1 MSARLPPLV
10 LNTSGSTADQ
20 IIDRLALH
28 LRAKFPDVFG
38 GMTLDQINLMFTAL
52 RDEIARLTD
61 THSHEQEQ
69 ED

>member
-1 MSARLPPLV
+1 MTAHIPPLV
-10 LNTSGSTADQ
+10 LNTSGSAADQ

-28 LRAKFPDVFG
+28 LREKFPDVFG
-38 GMTLDQINLMFTAL
+38 NMTLDEINLMFTAL
-52 RDEIARLTD
+52 RNEIVRLVD

>member
-1 MSARLPPLV
+1 MTAHIPPPV
-10 LNTSGSTADQ
+10 LNTSGTADQ

-38 GMTLDQINLMFTAL
+38 DKTLDEIALIFSTL
-52 RDEIARLTD
+52 RDEITRVVDA
-61 THSHEQEQ
+61 HSSQQ